1 MGSNKK
7 TGKTGDIRLVSVKE
21 FSKERHTGSVGKSH
35 KHDVTVEP

>member
-7 TGKTGDIRLVSVKE
+7 TGRTGDIRLVSVKE
-21 FSKERHTGSVGKSH
+21 FSREGHTGSVGESY